1 MPVLGLDTA
10 TLVSGV
16 ALASENKLLAE
27 ITLQTRKTHSELLM
41 PHIASLL
48 EMAEVNKKEL
58 KGVAVSIGPG
68 SFTGLRIGLATAKS
82 IAYALQLPLLGI
94 STLEALAWHYPVPGI
109 YTAAL
114 LDAQKG
120 NAYAAL
126 YAWEH
131 GTIVGKEPVTVASFA
146 EVLEHCA
153 ALERPVVLV
162 GDIVQ
167 KKAAKLQELPENVIL
182 APAHMIMPRAANV
195 AQAALRRLAAGESDH
210 VMDLE
215 PVYIRRSEAEVL
227 WEKRHA
233 KAAE

>member
-1 MPVLGLDTA
+1 M
-10 TLVSGV
+10 
-16 ALASENKLLAE
+16 
-27 ITLQTRKTHSELLM
+27 
-41 PHIASLL
+41 
-48 EMAEVNKKEL
+48 
-58 KGVAVSIGPG
+58 SIGPG

-126 YAWEH
+126 FAWEN
-131 GTIVGKEPVTVASFA
+131 GVLVEKKPAAVASFA
-146 EVLEHCA
+146 EAVEHCA
-153 ALERPVVLV
+153 ALGRPVVLV

-167 KKAAKLQELPENVIL
+167 KKAAKLQDLPQNVIL

-195 AQAALRRLAAGESDH
+195 AQAALRRLAAGEADH

>member
-1 MPVLGLDTA
+1 MLILALETSSM
-10 TLVSGV
+10 VSSV
-16 ALASENKLLAE
+16 AVASEQKLLAE
-27 ITLQTRKTHSELLM
+27 LTVQTKLTHSETLL
-41 PHIASLL
+41 PHIEQVLQ
-48 EMAEVNKKEL
+48 MAGVKKEEL
-58 KGVAVSIGPG
+58 QGIAVSIGPG